1 MRDQIGN
8 IEPKTN
14 AVEAAIKK
22 YDREMEEHVSGSESK
37 SEEDDDD
44 EPNATSSRERIS
56 AAAKAAASKDIK
68 YVSME
73 AIPPYG
79 TTGDKLEKSKKRH
92 RCPYN

>member
-22 YDREMEEHVSGSESK
+22 YDREMEEHVSESESE

-56 AAAKAAASKDIK
+56 AAAKAAASKDPTMDGIMAGGAAAAGNGMSRAFAV
-68 YVSME
+68 YLV
-73 AIPPYG
+73 
-79 TTGDKLEKSKKRH
+79 
-92 RCPYN
+92 